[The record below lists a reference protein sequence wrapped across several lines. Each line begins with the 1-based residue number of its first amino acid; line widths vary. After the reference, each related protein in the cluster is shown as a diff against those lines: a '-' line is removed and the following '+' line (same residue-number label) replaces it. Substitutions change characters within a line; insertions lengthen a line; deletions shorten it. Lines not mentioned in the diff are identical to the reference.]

1 MTSRTSRCPPLS
13 VSARLSAPAR
23 RFPFA
28 RLFARARL
36 VALAL
41 LAALALPGIANAGAP
56 AQAAK
61 PAPALELPDANG
73 NTVTLASL
81 KGRWVMINY
90 WASWCAPCTTE
101 LPHLEA
107 LQKAHADKPFT
118 LLAINMDPDRASA
131 DAFLAKRPLA
141 LTVLFDT
148 ANRTTERFGVSA
160 MPTTFLIDPQG
171 NIVWTHRGYEPG
183 DEAIYAAKVLELL
196 TK

>member
-1 MTSRTSRCPPLS
+1 MTILQPMFRLLS
-13 VSARLSAPAR
+13 LPVLMSAVVLSPALM
-23 RFPFA
+23 FPA
-28 RLFARARL
+28 
-36 VALAL
+36 V
-41 LAALALPGIANAGAP
+41 
-56 AQAAK
+56 AQASEPATTTATAATVAPT
-61 PAPALELPDANG
+61 PAPALELADTNG
-73 NTVTLASL
+73 NKVSLESL

-118 LLAINMDPDRASA
+118 LLAINIDPDRASA
-131 DAFLAKRPLA
+131 DAFLKKRPLA

-148 ANRTTERFGVSA
+148 ANRTTERFGISA
-160 MPTTFLIDPQG
+160 MPTTFIIDPQG

-183 DEAIYAAKVLELL
+183 DEAIYASKVLELL